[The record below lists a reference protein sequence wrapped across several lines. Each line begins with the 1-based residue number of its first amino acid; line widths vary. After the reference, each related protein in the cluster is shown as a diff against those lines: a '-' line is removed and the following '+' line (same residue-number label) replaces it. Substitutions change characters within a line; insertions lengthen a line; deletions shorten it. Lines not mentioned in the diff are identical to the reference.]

1 MPKNHS
7 TLNTTNK
14 AQPLLGGMGWGRPR
28 GGIKIGNVE
37 HPLAYFGGCTYVFDS
52 RHPWQSGLASRPP
65 IELTLTPKWIMIASV
80 SECLGL
86 DLRDRSF
93 WSRYLQQIEPTE
105 AKCYFGLW
113 NTPSSS
119 SLLGFPL
126 YVGEL
131 TQIPLQNNGLMA
143 SASLAYFV
151 NRRRRVTKQAL
162 TEL

>member
-1 MPKNHS
+1 MWS
-7 TLNTTNK
+7 T
-14 AQPLLGGMGWGRPR
+14 PLPISVDAPMFSTAGPSLAVRP
-28 GGIKIGNVE
+28 GQQ
-37 HPLAYFGGCTYVFDS
+37 T
-52 RHPWQSGLASRPP
+52 P
-65 IELTLTPKWIMIASV
+65 IELTLTPKWIMIGSV

-105 AKCYFGLW
+105 PKCYFGLW

>member
-1 MPKNHS
+1 M
-7 TLNTTNK
+7 
-14 AQPLLGGMGWGRPR
+14 
-28 GGIKIGNVE
+28 IG
-37 HPLAYFGGCTYVFDS
+37 
-52 RHPWQSGLASRPP
+52 
-65 IELTLTPKWIMIASV
+65 SV

-113 NTPSSS
+113 NTPSSY

-143 SASLAYFV
+143 SASLANFV
-151 NRRRRVTKQAL
+151 NRRRRVTKQAF